1 MLKSLT
7 PFQKPEQMSAIII
20 PVLLLSS
27 RSLPLFLTHD
37 AQQRSGQMNNR
48 CKVSAPSPPSPRER
62 FTRQLWAFRRLSL
75 PREMMGLGTGW
86 GQHPLPFTAH
96 PLRLPGASSTLSLG
110 SSNLAQPGPAS
121 LPVSH
126 CLLLSSLWM
135 LMPGSPHAALPLQR
149 TRSPLQPASH

>member
-27 RSLPLFLTHD
+27 RSLPPFLTHD

-62 FTRQLWAFRRLSL
+62 FTRQLWAFRHLSL
-75 PREMMGLGTGW
+75 PRGMMGLGTGR
-86 GQHPLPFTAH
+86 GQYPLPFTPH
-96 PLRLPGASSTLSLG
+96 PLCLPGASSTLSLG
-110 SSNLAQPGPAS
+110 CSNLAQPGPAS

-135 LMPGSPHAALPLQR
+135 LMPGSPHPALPLQR
-149 TRSPLQPASH
+149 PHSPPQPASH